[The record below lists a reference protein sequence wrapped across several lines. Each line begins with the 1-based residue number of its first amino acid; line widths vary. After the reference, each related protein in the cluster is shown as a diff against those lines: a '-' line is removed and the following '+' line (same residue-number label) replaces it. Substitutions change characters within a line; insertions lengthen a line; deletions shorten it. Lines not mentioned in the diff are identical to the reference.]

1 MKTAPH
7 ARIVI
12 GMTISGAS
20 QSSRLVSRWS
30 GGAIVVYEE
39 QSQIATGTEIGQA
52 KISPDAACSKSHM
65 KRSIFPVKI
74 KMINSEIIGTLT
86 INKKMWKLGRIVL
99 EEVCM
104 IEENESDEAL
114 FTLTPL
120 PTYLVARR
128 IRFHINI
135 RSE

>member
-1 MKTAPH
+1 
-7 ARIVI
+7 
-12 GMTISGAS
+12 
-20 QSSRLVSRWS
+20 
-30 GGAIVVYEE
+30 
-39 QSQIATGTEIGQA
+39 
-52 KISPDAACSKSHM
+52 
-65 KRSIFPVKI
+65 
-74 KMINSEIIGTLT
+74 
-86 INKKMWKLGRIVL
+86 MWKLGRIVL

-135 RSE
+135 RSG